1 MIEDF
6 VSTEFII
13 RFIYNEQKQNLELLM
28 LVNF

>member
-6 VSTEFII
+6 VSTEFIL
-13 RFIYNEQKQNLELLM
+13 RFIYNERKQNLELLM